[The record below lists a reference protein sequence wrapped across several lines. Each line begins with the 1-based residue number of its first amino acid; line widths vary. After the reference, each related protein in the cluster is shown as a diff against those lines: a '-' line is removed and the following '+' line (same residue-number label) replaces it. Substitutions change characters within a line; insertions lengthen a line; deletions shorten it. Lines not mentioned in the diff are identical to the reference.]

1 MSLLTLHQRIYDAT
15 GGRIG
20 HRMLG
25 VPCVLLHTTGR
36 KSGQPRASAL
46 IYAKDG
52 DDYVLV
58 ASNGGSDKAPGWLFN
73 IEAKPACVVQLKTVK
88 LPATARV
95 VESGDK
101 EYARLWD
108 LANANNKN
116 RYNGYQTKTT
126 RPIPLVVITP
136 EISH

>member
-1 MSLLTLHQRIYDAT
+1 MNLLTLHQRIYSAT

-46 IYAKDG
+46 VYAMDG
-52 DDYVLV
+52 DGYVLV

-73 IEAKPACVVQLKTVK
+73 VKANPSCVVQHKTVK
-88 LPATARV
+88 KAATARI
-95 VESGDK
+95 VESGDAD
-101 EYARLWD
+101 YARLWD
-108 LANANNKN
+108 LVNAKNKN
-116 RYNGYQTKTT
+116 
-126 RPIPLVVITP
+126 
-136 EISH
+136 